1 MNRESCDGCVHYR
14 PLYSVDKRVKYKHYM
29 CCHYILDTGEPRGCP
44 AENCS
49 KKNTEEEIMKRLTA
63 EDKRKIVRLRIEQSV
78 PASEVAQRFGITKG
92 TVFNIVSDWKKH
104 GDTSITDDIA
114 EDITPDAT
122 KKEPARRQ
130 PKQALSRKLVKIFP
144 LILYLKKAQIVK
156 SVPYGVREA
165 CRVRLDYL
173 KDLIA
178 EEQAVIDNWTAEMKE
193 IIEFLEENKED
204 VDNG

>member
-1 MNRESCDGCVHYR
+1 
-14 PLYSVDKRVKYKHYM
+14 
-29 CCHYILDTGEPRGCP
+29 
-44 AENCS
+44 
-49 KKNTEEEIMKRLTA
+49 MKRLTA
-63 EDKRKIVRLRIEQSV
+63 EDKRKIVQLRIEQSV

-114 EDITPDAT
+114 EEISPDAT
-122 KKEPARRQ
+122 EKEPA
-130 PKQALSRKLVKIFP
+130 PAATEASSKQENCTEVPSDIIP
-144 LILYLKKAQIVK
+144 EKAQIVK
-156 SVPYGVREA
+156 PVPYGVREA